1 MKADDY
7 NDSTSRNNIT
17 EAQKSK
23 NTFFRMLKIIK
34 ILFSIRMKA
43 IILFQHRFSE
53 GGIRLLPRFRRM
65 PPRRKA
71 IRREPIIYCISLLV
85 RHHNFRCSPHRVLQA
100 PPSSSTN
107 GNYDTFLV
115 EKWTI
120 DVCPF
125 SLLPLLVGSIFSPKK
140 YYPPSA
146 RQ

>member
-1 MKADDY
+1 
-7 NDSTSRNNIT
+7 
-17 EAQKSK
+17 
-23 NTFFRMLKIIK
+23 MLKSIF
-34 ILFSIRMKA
+34 ILFSTRMKA

-71 IRREPIIYCISLLV
+71 IRQEPIIYCISLLI
-85 RHHNFRCSPHRVLQA
+85 RRHNFRCSPHRVPKA
-100 PPSSSTN
+100 PPSLSTN
-107 GNYDTFLV
+107 RNYDAFFV

-125 SLLPLLVGSIFSPKK
+125 SLLLLLVGSIFSPKK

-146 RQ
+146 